1 MKDNRIGTAAW
12 YRDLPIRLKLRL
24 IVTVTLAS
32 ALTLAGAAFVV
43 YDQIEFRNSMRTD
56 LSILAEI
63 IGSNSTAA
71 LSFGDQKAA
80 AEMLAGLKAKRHVV
94 TACIYTGDGK
104 PFAVYLRPP
113 APSVF
118 EAPDLRPDGSR
129 FEQNRLFLF
138 QGIVL
143 DGQRVGTVYLESDL
157 DEVHSR
163 LLRFV
168 AIMLAILAAASVL
181 TISLFSSLQQV
192 ISEPIA
198 HLAATARTVSAQK
211 NYAVRAH
218 KRSGDELGQFVDT
231 FNEMLAEIQH
241 RDKELRRHRDQLED
255 QVASRTSELLDAK
268 NKAEMANRAKSE
280 FLANM
285 SHEIR
290 TPLNGVM
297 GMTELVLDTDLT
309 AEQREYVSTAK
320 MSAELLLAVINDI
333 LDFSKIEAGR
343 LDLDPILFNL
353 RDSMEEIMRT
363 LALRAH
369 EKGLE
374 LVCDIR
380 PEVPEFVIG
389 DQIRIRQIIINLVGN
404 AIKFTER
411 GEVALVAELQ
421 SLESGRL
428 LLHFMVSDTGIG
440 VPREKHALIFDAF
453 CQADGTT
460 TRKFGGTGLGLTIS
474 ARLVKAMQGRI
485 WIESEPGKGSCFH
498 FTACLDAAPETAPI
512 SAQAEVSLAGRR
524 VLVVDDNAT
533 NRRLLAGILT
543 GWHMRTTTAV
553 SAREALSQMET
564 ASAQGQPFELLLT
577 DVQMPEMDGFDLVE
591 RVRAAPG
598 LPGAVTLML
607 SSGDRQGDV
616 ARCRELGV
624 SNYLTKPV
632 RRAELHA
639 AIVAALSGQNREQDA
654 LSESRSPHPLSGPGL
669 RVLLAEDNIVNQRL
683 AVRILEKQGYT
694 VAVASTGTEAL
705 AELAK
710 GPFDL
715 VFMDVQMPDMD
726 GLTATAAI
734 REGERA
740 TGRHVPIIAMT
751 AHALKGDEQRCI
763 DAGMD
768 AYIAKPIH
776 TRELLNLAEQF
787 TGKGAVL
794 AS

>member
-1 MKDNRIGTAAW
+1 MDIAAW
-12 YRDLPIRLKLRL
+12 YNDLPIKLKLRL
-24 IVTVTLAS
+24 IVIVTLCS
-32 ALTLAGAAFVV
+32 ALTLVGAAFVV
-43 YDQIEFRNSMRTD
+43 YDQIEFRDSMRTD
-56 LSILAEI
+56 LGILAEI

-71 LSFGDQKAA
+71 LSFDDQKAT
-80 AEMLAGLKAKRHVV
+80 AELLAGLRAKPHIVM
-94 TACIYTGDGK
+94 ACIYTGDGS
-104 PFAVYLRPP
+104 PFAVYLRDAAP
-113 APSVF
+113 AVF
-118 EAPDLRPDGSR
+118 EAPDLRPDGVV
-129 FEQNRLFLF
+129 FKQDRLFLF
-138 QGIVL
+138 RGIEL
-143 DGQRVGTVYLESDL
+143 DGQRIGTVYLESDL
-157 DEVHSR
+157 EEIHSQLRR
-163 LLRFV
+163 LAV
-168 AIMLAILAAASVL
+168 MMLAILAATSAL
-181 TISLFSSLQQV
+181 AIGLFSKMQSV
-192 ISEPIA
+192 ITEPIA
-198 HLAATARTVSAQK
+198 HLVETARTVSVRRD
-211 NYAVRAH
+211 YAIRAF
-218 KRSGDELGQFVDT
+218 KRSNDELGQFIDT

-241 RDKELRRHRDQLED
+241 RDEELLHHRDRLEE

-320 MSAELLLAVINDI
+320 MSAELLLAVINDV

-389 DQIRIRQIIINLVGN
+389 DQIRVRQIIINLVGN

-421 SLESGRL
+421 SLEGGRL

-440 VPREKHALIFDAF
+440 VPREKQALIFDPF

-498 FTACLDAAPETAPI
+498 FTASLGAAPETAQIP
-512 SAQAEVSLAGRR
+512 AQAEVSLAGRR

-533 NRRLLAGILT
+533 NRRLLTGLLS
-543 GWHMRTTTAV
+543 GWHMRTATAA
-553 SAREALSQMET
+553 SAQEALSLMQT
-564 ASAQGQPFELLLT
+564 AAGQGQPFELLLT
-577 DVQMPEMDGFDLVE
+577 DVHMPDVDGFELVE
-591 RVRAAPG
+591 QVRCAPG
-598 LPGAVTLML
+598 LAAAVTLML
-607 SSGDRQGDV
+607 TSGDQQGDIV
-616 ARCRELGV
+616 RCRALGV
-624 SNYLTKPV
+624 SNHLTKPV
-632 RRAELHA
+632 RRAELHS
-639 AIVAALSGQNREQDA
+639 AIVAALSGRNREKDA
-654 LSESRSPHPLSGPGL
+654 FLESSPHRLSRLGL

-694 VAVASTGTEAL
+694 VGVAGTGVEAL
-705 AELAK
+705 AALED
-710 GPFDL
+710 GSFDL
-715 VFMDVQMPDMD
+715 VLMDVQMPDMD
-726 GLTATAAI
+726 GLKATAAI
-734 REGERA
+734 RDREKA
-740 TGRHVPIIAMT
+740 TGHHIPIIAMT
-751 AHALKGDEQRCI
+751 AHALKGDEQRCL

-776 TRELLNLAEQF
+776 TRELLELAERF
-787 TGKGAVL
+787 TGTGAALV
-794 AS
+794 S